1 MIAGCTGVEAVI
13 RGLFGV
19 IPGRD
24 GSVSFAHN
32 HKADDG
38 PYTLVY
44 PLRGRSWTVTQSD
57 QGLAVRTDS
66 DLDLQLTRKGGTVR
80 IVIDRRRIVIHADA
94 REDGAGKLILGTPG
108 ILKNLGAARPE
119 LLEVRVNGAKSVRP
133 DPRSLIVDF
142 SSPALDVEITV
153 APAA

>member
-1 MIAGCTGVEAVI
+1 MT
-13 RGLFGV
+13 
-19 IPGRD
+19 
-24 GSVSFAHN
+24 N
-32 HKADDG
+32 
-38 PYTLVY
+38 
-44 PLRGRSWTVTQSD
+44 
-57 QGLAVRTDS
+57 RTDPAA
-66 DLDLQLTRKGGTVR
+66 V
-80 IVIDRRRIVIHADA
+80 A
-94 REDGAGKLILGTPG
+94 RPSQAPGVAAQSGKLILGTPG